1 MNPSLQIRTIEQ
13 SDNAQLAAIVR
24 NTLTEFGCN
33 KPGTA
38 WADPETDF
46 LYEQFQDMRTQYFVA
61 VLNDEIVGGAGIGF
75 LKGYNDI
82 CELQKMYLKPH
93 ARGQG
98 IAGQLMQRCVAFATA
113 KNFSQIYLETMTAL
127 SIAVAFYENNGFV
140 FLDKP
145 LSQTGHFS
153 CNIQMI
159 KSLTI

>member
-1 MNPSLQIRTIEQ
+1 MNTPLQIRFIQQ
-13 SDNAQLAAIVR
+13 SDNVQLAAIVR

-38 WADPETDF
+38 FADPETDF
-46 LYEQFQDMRTQYFVA
+46 LFEQFEDKRTSYFVA

-75 LKGYNDI
+75 LKGYDDI

-93 ARGQG
+93 VRGHG
-98 IAGQLMQRCVAFATA
+98 IATQLMQCCIAFATENEY
-113 KNFSQIYLETMTAL
+113 KQIYLETMTEL
-127 SIAVAFYENNGFV
+127 NIAVQFYQNNGFV
-140 FLDKP
+140 FLDQP

-159 KSLTI
+159 KAL

>member
-1 MNPSLQIRTIEQ
+1 MNSSFQIRIIQQ

-38 WADPETDF
+38 FADPETDF
-46 LYEQFQDMRTQYFVA
+46 LFEQFTDERTRYFVA
-61 VLNDEIVGGAGIGF
+61 VLNDELVGGAGIGF
-75 LKGYNDI
+75 LKGYDDI

-98 IAGQLMQRCVAFATA
+98 FATQLMQRCIAFAAA
-113 KNFSQIYLETMTAL
+113 KNFKQIYLETMTEL
-127 SIAVAFYENNGFV
+127 NIAVQFYQNNGFV

-159 KSLTI
+159 KAL

>member
-1 MNPSLQIRTIEQ
+1 MNSQLQIRTIQQ
-13 SDNAQLAAIVR
+13 SDNVQLAAIVR

-38 WADPETDF
+38 FADPETDF
-46 LYEQFQDMRTQYFVA
+46 LFEQFKDERTTYFVA

-98 IAGQLMQRCVAFATA
+98 FAAQLMQRCIAFAAA
-113 KNFSQIYLETMTAL
+113 KNFKQIYLETMTEL
-127 SIAVAFYENNGFV
+127 SIAVQFYKNNGFV

-159 KSLTI
+159 KTN

>member
-1 MNPSLQIRTIEQ
+1 MNQQLLIRTIQQ

-38 WADPETDF
+38 FADPETDF
-46 LYEQFQDMRTQYFVA
+46 LFEQYQNERTTYFVA

-98 IAGQLMQRCVAFATA
+98 IATQLMQSCIAFATE
-113 KNFSQIYLETMTAL
+113 KNFQQIYLETMTEL
-127 SIAVAFYENNGFV
+127 SIAVQFYQNNGFV

-159 KSLTI
+159 KTL